1 MAASVNA
8 ETIRLQ
14 FLWQSIA
21 VSLGNVESVDVESV
35 DVAGHLLWTSVRI
48 RHRAGSSLVSGLTQ
62 TVARALADAVETARI
77 DWWRRALAAQTDTL
91 KSVHDQLAVLAEPP
105 KYLDSDALRD
115 LVCAAEAAADGFAA
129 RWPKSLSDSPEIR
142 MLHDILAF
150 LEEPGDARARANKE
164 FIASELVRSR
174 QLFDQI
180 EVRPL
185 TEEQRRAVVVDER
198 RNLVVAAAGSGKTS
212 VIIAK
217 AGWLVQRRFR
227 KPSELLL
234 LAFARDTRDEMEERV
249 RARLGDAIGPS
260 LTVRTFHSLGMAIIG
275 EADGK
280 RPTLASV
287 AENDRA
293 LFKLVKGI
301 IADLLADRELSK
313 IVREWFQDWFAPYR
327 SEHDFKSWGEYYN
340 YIRRYD
346 IRSLNDE
353 TVRSFEECEIAN
365 FLYLNGVAYKYEA
378 PYEHDLATSDKRQ
391 YKPDFYLPE
400 HGIYIEHFGINAA
413 GKTAPFVDQEKY
425 LREMDWKRKI
435 HARYGTILIESFS
448 HEHADGRLIPSLE
461 QKLASNGVKPAP
473 IPRENVFAVLEEQGR
488 IDSFTRLV
496 ATFLQHFKG
505 SRLTLPGIAE
515 RARDHYDRKR
525 AQAFL
530 AVFSPILERYRET
543 LSRAGEIDFHDM
555 INRATDLVEAGS
567 YRSPFRYIL
576 VDEFQDISPSRA
588 RLLKA
593 LLHSSAGAQLF
604 AVGDDWQAIFR
615 FGGADIA
622 VMREFGDHFGAFE
635 RIDLE
640 TTFRCA
646 DRIASVAT
654 DFVLH
659 NPAQIRKTVRATRS
673 ADRPAVHVGLAD
685 QESQALLKEALDRIA
700 EDAGRHEG
708 TSEVLLLGRYRHQ
721 QPPAMGAL
729 PKQYPGLRFSW
740 KTVHGSK
747 GLEAD
752 YAVVLGLRAGK
763 YGFPAEIT
771 DDPLLDLV
779 LAAPEAHPNA
789 EERRLLY
796 VAITRARRQVF
807 LLADGRTPSTFA
819 SELVDGG
826 YDISVFGRPPEGDV
840 PCPRCT
846 EGRLVR
852 LENSQDGSTFYGCLN
867 FPLCEYTSRPCPKCG
882 SGLPVKFDSSYRC
895 RDCEGSIEAC
905 PACGGWLAIKIGRNG
920 RFVGCSNWP
929 DCDYTRNL
937 WQSRQGNS
945 TYSESARFRRRRRR

>member
-8 ETIRLQ
+8 EAIRLQ
-14 FLWQSIA
+14 FLWRSIA
-21 VSLGNVESVDVESV
+21 VPLSDVESVDVESV
-35 DVAGHLLWTSVRI
+35 DVAGHLLWASVRI
-48 RHRAGSSLVSGLTQ
+48 RHAAGSSSVSGLTL

-77 DWWRRALAAQTDTL
+77 DWWRKAIAAHVGALR
-91 KSVHDQLAVLAEPP
+91 SVHDRLDVLAAPT
-105 KYLDSDALRD
+105 KYLTADALRD
-115 LVCAAEAAADGFAA
+115 LVRAAEAVSDGFAA
-129 RWPKSLSDSPEIR
+129 RWPKSLSDSPEIQ

-150 LEEPGDARARANKE
+150 LDEPGNARARTNKE
-164 FIASELVRSR
+164 FVASELVRSR
-174 QLFDQI
+174 QLFDRI

-212 VIIAK
+212 VIVAK
-217 AGWLVQRRFR
+217 AGWLVQRGYRR
-227 KPSELLL
+227 PSELLL
-234 LAFARDTRDEMEERV
+234 LAFTRDARDELEERV
-249 RARLGDAIGPS
+249 RTRLGDAIGPS

-275 EADGK
+275 EASGK
-280 RPTLASV
+280 RPALASV
-287 AENDRA
+287 AENYNA
-293 LFKLVKGI
+293 LLRLIKSIL
-301 IADLLADRELSK
+301 ADLLKDRQLSATVK
-313 IVREWFQDWFAPYR
+313 DWFQDWFAPYR

-340 YIRRYD
+340 YIRKYD

-378 PYEHDLATSDKRQ
+378 PYEHDLATSEKRQ

-400 HGIYIEHFGINAA
+400 HGVYIEHFGIDASGN
-413 GKTAPFVDQEKY
+413 TAPFVDREKY
-425 LREMDWKRKI
+425 LREMDWKRSV
-435 HARYGTILIESFS
+435 HADHGTILIETFS
-448 HEHADGRLIPSLE
+448 HERAAGSLLRNLRE
-461 QKLASNGVKPAP
+461 KLVRHGVKLAP
-473 IPRENVFAVLEEQGR
+473 IPREDVFAVLNQQGR
-488 IDSFTRLV
+488 IDSFTQLV

-505 SRLTLPGIAE
+505 NRLTVSDIAG
-515 RARDHYDRKR
+515 RARTQRDRAR

-530 AVFSPILERYRET
+530 AVFSPIFERYRET
-543 LSRAGEIDFHDM
+543 LADAGEIDFHDM
-555 INRATDLVEAGS
+555 INRATDLVEAGR

-576 VDEFQDISPSRA
+576 VDEFQDISPPRA

-593 LLHSSAGAQLF
+593 LLQSSAGAQLF

-622 VMREFGDHFGAFE
+622 VMREFGDHFGTFE

-640 TTFRCA
+640 TTFRCS

-654 DFVLH
+654 EFVLD
-659 NPAQIRKTVRATRS
+659 NPAQIRKNVRAIRS
-673 ADRPAVHVGLAD
+673 ADRPAVHVGLAG
-685 QESQALLKEALDRIA
+685 QESQLLLKEALDRIV
-700 EDAGRHEG
+700 EDARRHDG

-721 QPPAMGAL
+721 RPTDMGAL
-729 PKQYPGLRFSW
+729 RKQYPGLRFSW

-796 VAITRARRQVF
+796 VAVTRARRQVF
-807 LLADGRTPSTFA
+807 LLADGRTPSAFA
-819 SELVDGG
+819 TELVEGG
-826 YDISVFGRPPEGDV
+826 YDVTVFGRQPEDDV

-852 LENSQDGSTFYGCLN
+852 LENSQDRSTFYGCLN
-867 FPLCEYTSRPCPKCG
+867 FPLCEYTSSACPKCG
-882 SGLPVKFDSSYRC
+882 NGLPVKFDGAYRC
-895 RDCEGSIEAC
+895 HDCDGTIEAC
-905 PACGGWLAIKIGRNG
+905 PVCGGWMETKMGRNG
-920 RFVGCSNWP
+920 RFLGCSNWP
-929 DCDYTRNL
+929 DCNYTRNVQ
-937 WQSRQGNS
+937 QSRQGHS
-945 TYSESARFRRRRRR
+945 TASARAGFRQR

>member
-14 FLWQSIA
+14 FLWRSLA
-21 VSLGNVESVDVESV
+21 VPLGQVESVDVESV
-35 DVAGHLLWTSVRI
+35 DVAGHLLWASVRI
-48 RHRAGSSLVSGLTQ
+48 RHEAGNSLVSGLTR
-62 TVARALADAVETARI
+62 TVAGALADAVETARI
-77 DWWRRALAAQTDTL
+77 DWWRKALAAQTSAL
-91 KSVHDQLAVLAEPP
+91 RSLHDRLAVLAEPP
-105 KYLDSDALRD
+105 KYLTADALRD
-115 LVCAAEAAADGFAA
+115 LVCAAEAVADGFSA
-129 RWPKSLSDSPEIR
+129 RWPKSLSDSPEVR

-150 LEEPGDARARANKE
+150 LEKPGDARARANEE
-164 FIASELVRSR
+164 FVASELVRAR
-174 QLFDQI
+174 QLFDRI
-180 EVRPL
+180 EARPL

-212 VIIAK
+212 VIVAK
-217 AGWLVQRRFR
+217 AGWLIQRRYQ

-234 LAFARDTRDEMEERV
+234 LAFARDARDEMEERV

-280 RPTLASV
+280 RPTLALVS
-287 AENDRA
+287 ESERA

-301 IADLLADRELSK
+301 LADLVADRKLSA
-313 IVREWFQDWFAPYR
+313 IIREWFQDWFAPYR
-327 SEHDFKSWGEYYN
+327 SEHEFKSWGEYYN
-340 YIRRYD
+340 YIRKYD
-346 IRSLNDE
+346 IRSLNGE

-365 FLYLNGVAYKYEA
+365 FLYLNGVAYKYEV
-378 PYEHDLATSDKRQ
+378 PYEHDLATSEKRQ

-400 HGIYIEHFGINAA
+400 HGVYIEHFGINAA
-413 GKTAPFVDQEKY
+413 GNTAPFVDREKY
-425 LREMDWKRKI
+425 LREMDWKREV
-435 HARYGTILIESFS
+435 HAKHGTVLIETFS
-448 HEHADGRLIPSLE
+448 HEHADGRLLRNLTEKLEAHGVSFAPHPSE
-461 QKLASNGVKPAP
+461 D
-473 IPRENVFAVLEEQGR
+473 VFAVLNQQGR

-496 ATFLQHFKG
+496 AMFLQHFKG
-505 SRLTLPGIAE
+505 NRLTFSDIAR
-515 RARDHYDRKR
+515 RARTQRDRAR

-530 AVFSPILERYRET
+530 AVFSPIFERYRES

-555 INRATDLVEAGS
+555 INRATDLVEAGR

-593 LLHSSAGAQLF
+593 LLHSSTGAQLF

-615 FGGADIA
+615 FGGADIG
-622 VMREFGDHFGAFE
+622 VMREFGDHFGVFE

-640 TTFRCA
+640 TTFRCS

-654 DFVLH
+654 NFVLH

-673 ADRPAVHVGLAD
+673 ADRPAVHVGLAG
-685 QESQALLKEALDRIA
+685 QESQSLLKEALDRIV
-700 EDAGRHEG
+700 EDARRHDG

-721 QPPAMGAL
+721 QPPNMGAL
-729 PKQYPGLRFSW
+729 SNQYSGLHFSW
-740 KTVHGSK
+740 KTIHGSK

-779 LAAPEAHPNA
+779 LAAREAHPNA

-807 LLADGRTPSTFA
+807 LLADGRAPSTFA

-826 YDISVFGRPPEGDV
+826 YDINVFGRPPEGDV

-846 EGRLVR
+846 EGRLTR

-867 FPLCEYTSRPCPKCG
+867 YPLCEYTSRPCPQCG
-882 SGLPVKFDSSYRC
+882 NGLPVEFDGAYRC
-895 RDCEGSIEAC
+895 RDCNGTIEAC
-905 PACGGWLAIKIGRNG
+905 PVCGGWLEPRMGKYG
-920 RFVGCSNWP
+920 RFLGCSNWP
-929 DCDYTRNL
+929 DCDYTRDL
-937 WQSRQGNS
+937 RQSHKGYSKASDS
-945 TYSESARFRRRRRR
+945 TRFRPR